1 MGWGK
6 LMHDSIFDCI
16 DYIENEPLS
25 KHTTFRIGGCAKYY
39 FKPKNPK
46 EIYDIITYCKNEEI
60 KYYVLGNGSNVLFS
74 DDGFDGII
82 IEIYSGMSDIKIE
95 DERIYAGAGALLS
108 KLAAAARDNGLKGME
123 FASGIPGTLGGGV
136 VMNAGAYGGEMKD
149 IIEYVDIM
157 EQDGHINRYLCE
169 DMKFGYRT
177 SIVTDGKIVTG
188 AMLKLEHGDKQAIT
202 DRMEELKK
210 ARTTKQP
217 LEYPSAGSTFKR
229 PDGYF
234 AGKLIEDAGLK
245 GYRVGN
251 AMVSDKHC
259 GFVINCGGAGSSDVL
274 NVINDVSDTV
284 FEKFGVRLEPEV
296 KIVR

>member
-1 MGWGK
+1 MQ
-6 LMHDSIFDCI
+6 DSIFDYI
-16 DYIENEPLS
+16 DYMENEPLS
-25 KHTTFRIGGCAKYY
+25 KHTTFRIGGCASYY

-46 EIYDIITYCKNEEI
+46 EIYDIITHCKKEKI
-60 KYYVLGNGSNVLFS
+60 RYYVLGNGSNVLFS

-82 IEIYSGMSDIKIE
+82 IEIYSGMREIRIE
-95 DERIYAGAGALLS
+95 DDKIYADAGALLS
-108 KLAAAARDNGLKGME
+108 KLAATARDNGLTGLE
-123 FASGIPGTLGGGV
+123 FASGIPGTLGGGI

-149 IIEYVDIM
+149 IVEYVDIM
-157 EQDGHINRYLCE
+157 EQDGHIKKYLCE

-177 SIVTDGKIVTG
+177 SIATDGRIVTG
-188 AMLKLEHGDKQAIT
+188 AMLKLEHGSKQAIS
-202 DRMEELKK
+202 DKMEELKK

-229 PDGYF
+229 PVEYF

-251 AMVSDKHC
+251 AMVSEKHC
-259 GFVINCGGAGSSDVL
+259 GFVINCGGAESSDVCK
-274 NVINDVSDTV
+274 VIRDVSDTV

-296 KIVR
+296 KIVK